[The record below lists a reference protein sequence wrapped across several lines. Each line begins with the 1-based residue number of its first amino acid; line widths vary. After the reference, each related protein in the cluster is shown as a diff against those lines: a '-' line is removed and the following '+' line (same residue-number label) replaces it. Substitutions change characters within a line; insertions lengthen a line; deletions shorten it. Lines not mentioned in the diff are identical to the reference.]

1 MAVMKNEARAHTSMG
16 SWFGLVLVLVGLFA
30 CFFFALPAA
39 LSGNILFASN
49 VIQGNPVQV
58 VLYHDGDTMTFEPG
72 DAEYDQIVNSI
83 YAALGN
89 EIGYYEWG
97 WSEERFSQAR
107 SQGISIELMYAQPVK
122 LPGNRLDIAD
132 PTRLFVPLDVFGYEG
147 DAVFRGGRSGYW
159 ALPIHLE
166 SLEDVRVI
174 AREIIA
180 AR

>member
-1 MAVMKNEARAHTSMG
+1 MAVIKTEVRAHTSMG
-16 SWFGLVLVLVGLFA
+16 SWLGLILVLGALFA
-30 CFFFALPAA
+30 CLLFALPAA

-49 VIQGNPVQV
+49 VIQGKPVQV
-58 VLYHDGDTMTFEPG
+58 VLYHDGDPITFSP
-72 DAEYDQIVNSI
+72 DDKEYDQLVSSV
-83 YAALGN
+83 YAALGD

-97 WSEERFSQAR
+97 WSEERFTQAR
-107 SQGISIELMYAQPVK
+107 SQGTSIEMMYAQPVK

-159 ALPIHLE
+159 ALPLHLQ
-166 SLEDVRVI
+166 SLDDVRAI
-174 AREIIA
+174 ASEIIA